1 MLIKTKAIIIHS
13 LRYREADLIV
23 KAFTQSSGLK
33 SYLVRGVLKSKKGKL
48 RASMFQPL
56 TLLEVEANHKD
67 KGTLESIREAKV
79 NPSYQSLSTNVYKS
93 SIAMFLAEVLHQAI
107 QEEEENQALY
117 QFLEDAFLWL
127 DHNEKY
133 ANFHLLF
140 MVKLSSFLG
149 FYPHQYD
156 PDLPYFNLLDGEYQ
170 LDDTNKYCI
179 QNENSALLKKFLEV
193 NFNEVSSIKLNQTKR
208 KNFIEML
215 ILYFELHLHGF
226 KKPRSLDILHQ
237 LF

>member
-1 MLIKTKAIIIHS
+1 MLIKTRAIVAHS
-13 LRYREADLIV
+13 IRYREADLIV
-23 KAFTQSSGLK
+23 KAYTQSSGLK

-56 TLLEVEANHKD
+56 TLLDLEANHKD
-67 KGTLESIREAKV
+67 KGTLESIKEAKV
-79 NPSYQSLSTNVYKS
+79 NPAYQTLTTNVYKS

-107 QEEEENQALY
+107 QEEEQNEALY
-117 QFLEDAFLWL
+117 QFLEESFLWL
-127 DHNEKY
+127 DQ
-133 ANFHLLF
+133 ADTFTNFHLLF
-140 MVKLSSFLG
+140 MVKITSFLG
-149 FYPHQYD
+149 FYPHQYHA
-156 PDLPYFNLLDGEYQ
+156 DLPYFNLLDGEYQ

-179 QNENSALLKKFLEV
+179 QNENSELLKQFLIANYQEATT
-193 NFNEVSSIKLNQTKR
+193 IKLNQSKR
-208 KNFIEML
+208 KSFIEML

>member
-1 MLIKTKAIIIHS
+1 MLVKTRAIIIHS
-13 LRYREADLIV
+13 IRYREADLIV
-23 KAFTQSSGLK
+23 KAYTKSNGLK

-56 TLLEVEANHKD
+56 TILDLEANHKD
-67 KGTLESIREAKV
+67 KGTLENIREAKV
-79 NPSYQSLSTNVYKS
+79 NPAYQTLTGNIYKS

-107 QEEEENQALY
+107 QEEEQNQALY
-117 QFLEDAFLWL
+117 QFLEESFLWL
-127 DHNEKY
+127 DTNEKY

-179 QNENSALLKKFLEV
+179 QNENSALLKQFLLVNYDEV
-193 NFNEVSSIKLNQTKR
+193 PSIKLNQSKR

>member
-1 MLIKTKAIIIHS
+1 MLVKTRAIIIHS
-13 LRYREADLIV
+13 IRYREADLIV
-23 KAFTQSSGLK
+23 KAYTQSSGLK

-48 RASMFQPL
+48 RVSMFQPL
-56 TLLEVEANHKD
+56 TLLGVEANHKD
-67 KGTLESIREAKV
+67 KGSLESIQEAKV
-79 NPSYQSLSTNVYKS
+79 YPAYQSLTSNIYKS

-107 QEEEENQALY
+107 QEEEQNQALY
-117 QFLEDAFLWL
+117 RFLEESFLWL
-127 DHNEKY
+127 DGTEKY

-156 PDLPYFNLLDGEYQ
+156 PDLPYFNLLDGKYQ

-179 QNENSALLKKFLEV
+179 QNENSELLKQFLLV
-193 NFNEVSSIKLNQTKR
+193 NYDEVSGIKLNQSKR
-208 KNFIEML
+208 KYFLEML

-226 KKPRSLDILHQ
+226 KKLRSLDILHQ

>member
-1 MLIKTKAIIIHS
+1 MLVKTRAIIIHS
-13 LRYREADLIV
+13 IRYREADLIV
-23 KAFTQSSGLK
+23 KAYTKSSGLK

-56 TLLEVEANHKD
+56 TILDLEANHKD

-79 NPSYQSLSTNVYKS
+79 NPAYQTLTGNIYKS

-107 QEEEENQALY
+107 QEEEQNQALY
-117 QFLEDAFLWL
+117 QFLEESFLWL
-127 DHNEKY
+127 DANEKY

-170 LDDTNKYCI
+170 LDDNNKYCI
-179 QNENSALLKKFLEV
+179 QNENSELLKQFLLV
-193 NFNEVSSIKLNQTKR
+193 NYDEVSGIKLNQSKR

>member
-1 MLIKTKAIIIHS
+1 MLVKTRAIVVHS

-23 KAFTQSSGLK
+23 QAYTQSSGLK
-33 SYLVRGVLKSKKGKL
+33 SYLIRGVLKSKKGKL

-56 TLLEVEANHKD
+56 TLLDIEANHKD

-79 NPSYQSLSTNVYKS
+79 NPAYQTLTTNIYKS

-107 QEEEENQALY
+107 QEEEQNQALF
-117 QFLEDAFLWL
+117 QFIEESFLWL
-127 DHNEKY
+127 DHHEKF

-149 FYPHQYD
+149 FYPHLYH
-156 PDLPYFNLLDGEYQ
+156 PNLPYFNLLDGEYQ
-170 LDDTNKYCI
+170 LEDTNKYCI
-179 QNENSALLKKFLEV
+179 QNENSELLKHFLLV
-193 NFNEVSSIKLNQTKR
+193 NYEKASTIKLNQSKR

-226 KKPRSLDILHQ
+226 KKPRSLAILHQ

>member
-1 MLIKTKAIIIHS
+1 MLVKTRAIIIHS
-13 LRYREADLIV
+13 IRYREADLIV
-23 KAFTQSSGLK
+23 KAYTKSSGLK

-56 TLLEVEANHKD
+56 TILDLEANHKD
-67 KGTLESIREAKV
+67 KGTLENIREAKV
-79 NPSYQSLSTNVYKS
+79 NPAYQTLTGNIYKS

-107 QEEEENQALY
+107 QEEEQNQALY
-117 QFLEDAFLWL
+117 QFLEESFLWL
-127 DHNEKY
+127 DTNEKY

-156 PDLPYFNLLDGEYQ
+156 PYLPYFNLLDGEYQ

-179 QNENSALLKKFLEV
+179 QNENSELLKQFLLV
-193 NFNEVSSIKLNQTKR
+193 NYDEVSGIKLNQSKR

-226 KKPRSLDILHQ
+226 KKLRSLDILHQ

>member
-1 MLIKTKAIIIHS
+1 MLVKTRAIIIHS
-13 LRYREADLIV
+13 IRYREADLIV
-23 KAFTQSSGLK
+23 KAYTKSSGLK

-56 TLLEVEANHKD
+56 TILDLEANHKD
-67 KGTLESIREAKV
+67 KGTLENIREAKV
-79 NPSYQSLSTNVYKS
+79 NPAYQTLTGNIYKS

-107 QEEEENQALY
+107 QEEEQNQALY
-117 QFLEDAFLWL
+117 QFLEESFLWL
-127 DHNEKY
+127 DTNEKY

-156 PDLPYFNLLDGEYQ
+156 PDLPCFNLLDGEYQ

-179 QNENSALLKKFLEV
+179 QNENSELLKQFLLV
-193 NFNEVSSIKLNQTKR
+193 NYDEVSGVKLNQGKR

>member
-1 MLIKTKAIIIHS
+1 MLINTQAIIIHS

-23 KAFTQSSGLK
+23 KAFTKSSGLK
-33 SYLVRGVLKSKKGKL
+33 SYLIRGVLKSKKGKL

-67 KGTLESIREAKV
+67 KGTLENIREAKV
-79 NPSYQSLSTNVYKS
+79 NPPYQDLTTNVYKS
-93 SIAMFLAEVLHQAI
+93 SIAMFLAEVLNQAI
-107 QEEEENQALY
+107 QEEEQNEALY
-117 QFLEDAFLWL
+117 QYLENAFLWL
-127 DHNEKY
+127 DKNKKF

-156 PDLPYFNLLDGEYQ
+156 QDLPYFNLLDGEYQ

-179 QNENSALLKKFLEV
+179 QNENSELLKQFLLV
-193 NFNEVSSIKLNQTKR
+193 NFDEASSIKLNQSRR
-208 KNFIEML
+208 KSFLEML

>member
-1 MLIKTKAIIIHS
+1 
-13 LRYREADLIV
+13 
-23 KAFTQSSGLK
+23 
-33 SYLVRGVLKSKKGKL
+33 
-48 RASMFQPL
+48 
-56 TLLEVEANHKD
+56 
-67 KGTLESIREAKV
+67 
-79 NPSYQSLSTNVYKS
+79 
-93 SIAMFLAEVLHQAI
+93 MFLAEVLHQAI
-107 QEEEENQALY
+107 QEEEQNQALY
-117 QFLEDAFLWL
+117 QFLEESFLWL
-127 DHNEKY
+127 DANEKY

-179 QNENSALLKKFLEV
+179 QNENSELLKQFLLV
-193 NFNEVSSIKLNQTKR
+193 NYDEVSGIKLNQSKR

>member
-1 MLIKTKAIIIHS
+1 MLVKTRAIIIHS
-13 LRYREADLIV
+13 IRYREADLIV
-23 KAFTQSSGLK
+23 KAYTKSSGLK

-56 TLLEVEANHKD
+56 TILDLEANHKD
-67 KGTLESIREAKV
+67 KGTLENIREAKV
-79 NPSYQSLSTNVYKS
+79 NPAYQTLTGNIYKS
-93 SIAMFLAEVLHQAI
+93 SIAMFLAEVLHKAI
-107 QEEEENQALY
+107 QEEEQNQALY
-117 QFLEDAFLWL
+117 QFLEESFLWL
-127 DHNEKY
+127 DANEKY

-179 QNENSALLKKFLEV
+179 QNENSALLKQFLLVNYDEV
-193 NFNEVSSIKLNQTKR
+193 PSIKLNQSKR

>member
-1 MLIKTKAIIIHS
+1 MLVKTRAIIIHS
-13 LRYREADLIV
+13 IRYREADLIV
-23 KAFTQSSGLK
+23 KAYTKSSGLK

-56 TLLEVEANHKD
+56 TILDLEAHHKD

-79 NPSYQSLSTNVYKS
+79 NPAYQTLTGNIYKS

-107 QEEEENQALY
+107 QEEEQNQALY
-117 QFLEDAFLWL
+117 QFLEESFLWL
-127 DHNEKY
+127 DTNEKY

-170 LDDTNKYCI
+170 
-179 QNENSALLKKFLEV
+179 
-193 NFNEVSSIKLNQTKR
+193 
-208 KNFIEML
+208 
-215 ILYFELHLHGF
+215 
-226 KKPRSLDILHQ
+226 
-237 LF
+237 

>member
-1 MLIKTKAIIIHS
+1 MLVKTRAIIIHS
-13 LRYREADLIV
+13 IRYREADLIV
-23 KAFTQSSGLK
+23 KAYTKSNGLK

-56 TLLEVEANHKD
+56 TILDLEANHKD
-67 KGTLESIREAKV
+67 KGTLENIREAKV
-79 NPSYQSLSTNVYKS
+79 NPAYQTLTGNIYKS

-107 QEEEENQALY
+107 QEEEQNQALY
-117 QFLEDAFLWL
+117 QFLEESFLWL
-127 DHNEKY
+127 DTNEKY

-140 MVKLSSFLG
+140 MVKVSSFLG

-179 QNENSALLKKFLEV
+179 QNENSELLKQFLLVNYDEV
-193 NFNEVSSIKLNQTKR
+193 PGIKLNQSKR

>member
-1 MLIKTKAIIIHS
+1 MLVKTRAIIIHS
-13 LRYREADLIV
+13 IRYREADLIV
-23 KAFTQSSGLK
+23 KAYTKSSGLK

-56 TLLEVEANHKD
+56 TILDLEANHKD

-79 NPSYQSLSTNVYKS
+79 NPAYQTLTGNIYKS

-107 QEEEENQALY
+107 QEEEQNQALY
-117 QFLEDAFLWL
+117 QFLEESFLWL
-127 DHNEKY
+127 DENEKY

-179 QNENSALLKKFLEV
+179 QNENSELLKQFLLV
-193 NFNEVSSIKLNQTKR
+193 NYDEVSGIKLNQSKR

-215 ILYFELHLHGF
+215 ILYFELHLHVF
-226 KKPRSLDILHQ
+226 KNPRSFDILHQ

>member
-1 MLIKTKAIIIHS
+1 MLVKTRAIIIHS
-13 LRYREADLIV
+13 IRYREADLIV
-23 KAFTQSSGLK
+23 KAYTKSSGLK

-56 TLLEVEANHKD
+56 TILDLEANHKD

-79 NPSYQSLSTNVYKS
+79 NPAYQTLTGNIYKS
-93 SIAMFLAEVLHQAI
+93 SIAMFLAEVLHKAI
-107 QEEEENQALY
+107 QEEEQNQALY
-117 QFLEDAFLWL
+117 QFLEESFLWL
-127 DHNEKY
+127 DANEKY

-170 LDDTNKYCI
+170 LDDTSKYCI
-179 QNENSALLKKFLEV
+179 QNENSELLKQFLLV
-193 NFNEVSSIKLNQTKR
+193 NYDEVSGIKLNQSKR